1 MARKPLKFAG
11 WFFLAAILLA
21 YGATA
26 LAKPGLAYQAMH
38 RFLGMIEAIA
48 PVLVTVFLL
57 LFLTERLLTPGP
69 TQAWLGRNSGLRGW
83 LTALA
88 AGILGTGPI
97 YAWYALLAKLRAKG
111 MRPALVAVVL
121 YARAIKLPLLPLL
134 SFYFGMTYAV
144 ILSLLIATFAILNG
158 LAMELFDRTKEG

>member
-1 MARKPLKFAG
+1 MARKPLKFTG

-26 LAKPGLAYQAMH
+26 LAKPGLAYQAIH
-38 RFLGMIEAIA
+38 YFLGMIEAIA
-48 PVLVTVFLL
+48 PVLIMIFLL
-57 LFLTERLLTPGP
+57 LFLTERLLTPGR

-88 AGILGTGPI
+88 AGILSTGPI
-97 YAWYALLAKLRAKG
+97 YAWYALLAKLRSKG

-134 SFYFGMTYAV
+134 SFYFGMAYTV
-144 ILSLLIATFAILNG
+144 LLSLLIAAFAILNG
-158 LAMELFDRTKEG
+158 LAMELIDRTKEG

>member
-11 WFFLAAILLA
+11 WFFLAAILVA

-26 LAKPGLAYQAMH
+26 LAKPGLAYQAIH
-38 RFLGMIEAIA
+38 YFLGMIEAIA
-48 PVLVTVFLL
+48 PVLIMIFLL
-57 LFLTERLLTPGP
+57 LFLTERLLTPGR

-88 AGILGTGPI
+88 AGILSTGPI
-97 YAWYALLAKLRAKG
+97 YAWYALLAKLRSKG

-134 SFYFGMTYAV
+134 SFYFGMAYTV
-144 ILSLLIATFAILNG
+144 LLSLLIAAFAILNG
-158 LAMELFDRTKEG
+158 LAMELIDRTKEG

>member
-1 MARKPLKFAG
+1 MARNPLKFGG
-11 WFFLAAILLA
+11 WLFLASMLLA

-48 PVLVTVFLL
+48 PVLVMVFLL
-57 LFLTERLLTPGP
+57 LFLTERLLTPGR
-69 TQAWLGRNSGLRGW
+69 TQAWLGRSSGLRGW
-83 LTALA
+83 LMALS

-97 YAWYALLAKLRAKG
+97 YAWYALLAKLRATG

-134 SFYFGMTYAV
+134 SCYFGLAYTV
-144 ILSLLIATFAILNG
+144 VLLLLIMAFAILNG
-158 LAMELFDRTKEG
+158 LAMELIDRTA

>member
-11 WFFLAAILLA
+11 WFFLAAILVA

-26 LAKPGLAYQAMH
+26 LAKPGLAYQPIH
-38 RFLGMIEAIA
+38 YFLGMIEAIA
-48 PVLVTVFLL
+48 PVLIMIFLL
-57 LFLTERLLTPGP
+57 LFLTERLLTPGR

-88 AGILGTGPI
+88 AGILSTGPI
-97 YAWYALLAKLRAKG
+97 YAWYALLAKLRSKG

-134 SFYFGMTYAV
+134 SFYFGMAYTV
-144 ILSLLIATFAILNG
+144 LLSLLIAAFAILNG
-158 LAMELFDRTKEG
+158 LAMELIDRTKEG